1 MNIPIIDRIATGMSS
16 VDDALTIAQW
26 IIRAYDREI
35 PAEEIEMLEEW
46 IASEK
51 S

>member
-1 MNIPIIDRIATGMSS
+1 MSIPIIDRIAMGMTGI
-16 VDDALTIAQW
+16 DDALTIAQW